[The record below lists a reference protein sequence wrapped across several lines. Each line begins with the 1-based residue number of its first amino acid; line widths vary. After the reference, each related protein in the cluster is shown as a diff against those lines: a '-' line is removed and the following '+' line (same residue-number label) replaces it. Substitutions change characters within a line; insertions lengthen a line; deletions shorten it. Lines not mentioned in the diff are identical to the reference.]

1 MTRYRA
7 AMPRWCQWSL
17 HVVALVL
24 PWVVAIWLGATLPDR
39 YPVHFNGSGTPDRW
53 AGPGHGEWYLLAGIV
68 TFVEC
73 MLVGAGALAAFCAVR
88 APEYVNVPA
97 KAAFVQLP
105 PVARLRCLAP
115 MVDLLTIIALL
126 VSVLFARIMHG
137 TWQVATG
144 ERTTLAP
151 WDAIVLVGLILAATV
166 WQSIV
171 TYRRVLAEVARQ
183 A

>member
-1 MTRYRA
+1 V
-7 AMPRWCQWSL
+7 
-17 HVVALVL
+17 HGVALVL

-39 YPVHFNGSGTPDRW
+39 YPVHFDGSGTPDRW
-53 AGPGHGEWYLLAGIV
+53 AGPGQGEWYLLAAIA

-73 MLVGAGALAAFCAVR
+73 VLVGAGALATFCTVR

-105 PVARLRCLAP
+105 PAARVWCLAP
-115 MVDLLTIIALL
+115 MVDLLAMIAVL
-126 VSVLFARIMHG
+126 VAVLFARIMHG

-144 ERTTLAP
+144 ERATLAP
-151 WDAIVLVGLILAATV
+151 WDVLVLVGLILAATV

-171 TYRRVLAEVARQ
+171 TYRRVLAEVAHQ